1 MCEEK
6 MHLREEA
13 RDLIY
18 ILTIRFASS
27 PAFSRSFKST
37 SLSTPP
43 FVNSIKKDPEATGRT
58 IIVTNEKKPNLAGLP
73 RVLCTAY
80 LHAEL
85 FSQIQDIAEEREA
98 IYSS

>member
-1 MCEEK
+1 

-18 ILTIRFASS
+18 TLTINFASS

-43 FVNSIKKDPEATGRT
+43 FVKSIKKDPEARGKT